1 MHENG
6 AKYFTTIQ
14 ENQLI
19 SDLKR
24 DNRFQTLSETGI
36 INVGITTGNNKYFS
50 VNKKIVEKYDLTDVV
65 RPLIGRSSHAH
76 SVYFKEED
84 WKENVDQ
91 GKSAYLIDFP
101 RYIA

>member
-1 MHENG
+1 MDKVFYNYTR
-6 AKYFTTIQ
+6 KPIV
-14 ENQLI
+14 